1 MYHSTLK
8 KKLYGYLMYLCGF
21 TGFDEMLEDRVVIH
35 VASVDIIVDVVE
47 LVALIEEVGIVVVVT
62 TSKIT

>member
-1 MYHSTLK
+1 
-8 KKLYGYLMYLCGF
+8 MYLCGF

-35 VASVDIIVDVVE
+35 VASVDIIVDVGE

>member
-1 MYHSTLK
+1 
-8 KKLYGYLMYLCGF
+8 
-21 TGFDEMLEDRVVIH
+21 MLEDRLVIN
-35 VASVDIIVDVVE
+35 VATEDIIVDVGE